1 MNINKLKTTRLL
13 LRSFKDT
20 DLATVHTLLNHPE
33 SNIYNPGIVPNDE
46 AATKIVLSGWIH
58 DAAMQPRNRFTFYI
72 HDNDN
77 QFIGII
83 SIGIIKTQYKNAEI
97 WYKISPEF
105 WGKGYATEA
114 VKAIIKFGFETLLLH
129 RIEAGCAVGNVASYK
144 VLEKAGMFR
153 EAHTR
158 KLLPLKSGWSDNYGY
173 AILEEDFVKTQ
184 TSIAND

>member
-1 MNINKLKTTRLL
+1 MNITKLQTTRLL
-13 LRSFKDT
+13 LRSFQDM
-20 DLATVHTLLNHPE
+20 DLATVHTLLNNPE
-33 SNIYNPGIVPNDE
+33 SSIYNPGIVPADE
-46 AATKIVLSGWIH
+46 AATKIVLSGWINEGVIK
-58 DAAMQPRNRFTFYI
+58 PRNRFTFYI
-72 HDNDN
+72 EGSDN

-83 SIGIIKTQYKNAEI
+83 SIGIIKAQYRNAEI

-114 VKAIIKFGFETLLLH
+114 VIATIKFGFETLLLH
-129 RIEAGCAVGNVASYK
+129 RIEAGCAVGNIASYK

-173 AILEEDFVKTQ
+173 AILEEDFIKL
-184 TSIAND
+184 